1 MPGILPISL
10 SSLENQEELNQ
21 ETYSDNS
28 HYVEPV
34 TLRMIGEI
42 AGLEACKQAFEYMVE
57 CSPGSSDGNLTTW
70 GLYIDDLVGMPQD
83 YIIVELL
90 NRLKEAIQIDN
101 RFTGIELNSEKNFEL
116 IEGDSIIIYFAVST
130 IYGNFNT
137 SMEVTQ

>member
-1 MPGILPISL
+1 MANALPISL
-10 SSLENQEELNQ
+10 SALENQEALNQ
-21 ETYSDNS
+21 ESYSDNS
-28 HYVEPV
+28 PYIDPT

-42 AGLEACKQAFEYMVE
+42 TGLEACKQSLEYMVE
-57 CSPGSSDGNLTTW
+57 CAPGSSDGNLTTW
-70 GLYIDDLVGMPQD
+70 GLYVDDLVGMPQD
-83 YIIVELL
+83 YIIAELL

-116 IEGDSIIIYFAVST
+116 IDSDSIIIYFDVST